1 MVGPPHEAVRAAPEL
16 DAPRTA
22 AAAPADDRAGI
33 GYLPLFWRLFI
44 PNATVLAAASVVLI
58 VRPPNGRILVLVG
71 GLAVMLAVNLVLMRR
86 AFAPLIRL
94 TTLMERVDP
103 LRPGERLPHPGSQSE
118 VTVLTE
124 SFNAMLDRLE
134 AERRDSARRALSER
148 EAERRRLAA
157 ELHDQLGQH
166 LTAIVLQIDRL
177 AATAPAELRPEL
189 VGLRHDV
196 GEGIEEV
203 RRLARQLRPD
213 ALDTLGLVP
222 ALTNLVERFAERT
235 DVRIDR
241 SLARDLPPLG
251 DDEELVLY
259 RVAQESLTNAMRHAG
274 AKRIDVRL
282 DFDAHRV
289 RLSVRDD
296 GAGIPGWHAQDGGI
310 RTMRERAVSVGGRL
324 DIESGNGRGGTEV
337 RLQLPLRTT

>member
-1 MVGPPHEAVRAAPEL
+1 VSGDAAEL
-16 DAPRTA
+16 DATQ
-22 AAAPADDRAGI
+22 RAGAEPVARRMAV

-44 PNATVLAAASVVLI
+44 PNASVLAAASVVLI
-58 VRPPNGRILVLVG
+58 VRPPNGRALVLVG

-86 AFAPLIRL
+86 AFAPLARL

-103 LRPGERLPHPGSQSE
+103 LRPGERLPMPASQSE
-118 VTVLTE
+118 VTLLTQ
-124 SFNAMLDRLE
+124 SFNSMLDRLE

-166 LTAIVLQIDRL
+166 LTAIVLQIDRM
-177 AATAPAELRPEL
+177 AERAPPGLRGEL
-189 VGLRHDV
+189 VGLRQDV

-203 RRLARQLRPD
+203 RRLARQLRPE

-235 DVRIDR
+235 DVRIVR
-241 SLARDLPPLG
+241 SLTRELPDLG
-251 DDEELVLY
+251 DEEELVLF

-274 AKRIDVRL
+274 ASTIDVRL
-282 DFDAHRV
+282 ECDADRV
-289 RLSVRDD
+289 RLLVRDD
-296 GAGIPGWHAQDGGI
+296 GIGIPDGRGRDGGI
-310 RTMRERAVSVGGRL
+310 RTMRERAVSVGGQL
-324 DIESGNGRGGTEV
+324 DIEAGGGLRGTEV
-337 RLQLPLRTT
+337 CLELPLGTP